1 MRYKRRSGPVGR
13 WPATALPRS
22 FYARE
27 TTEVAVDLLGKRLLS
42 SLEGGTVSGIITETE
57 AYGHLDDPASHACRR
72 MTQRNRAMFGE
83 VGMAYVYFT
92 YGMHYCFN
100 VVARPPRAEAG
111 AVLVRAV
118 SPDSGIDTMKANRHK
133 DTTAN
138 LANGPAKLAQAMGI
152 TTRQYGEDLTVRGG
166 IWIEEGRAGP
176 LTVAS
181 KPRVGVSDTREWNFS
196 IG

>member
-1 MRYKRRSGPVGR
+1 MRCKRRSGPAER

-27 TTEVAVDLLGKRLLS
+27 TTEVAVDLLGKRLVS

-100 VVARPPRAEAG
+100 VVARPPQAEAG

-118 SPDSGIDTMKANRHK
+118 SPDSGIDAMKANRRK

-138 LANGPAKLAQAMGI
+138 LSNGPAKLAQAMGI
-152 TTRQYGEDLTVRGG
+152 TTKQYGEDLTVHGG
-166 IWIEEGRAGP
+166 IWIEEGPARS
-176 LTVAS
+176 LTVTS
-181 KPRVGVSDTREWNFS
+181 KPRVGVHDAREWNFS